1 MRNFLILT
9 EASPIT
15 AEKTLRTQ
23 PQQMCANGT
32 KEIKT
37 RFAFMKL
44 DVVCQ
49 VYVWGES

>member
-1 MRNFLILT
+1 MINSLILT
-9 EASPIT
+9 EVSLMT

-23 PQQMCANGT
+23 PEQMCANGIRG
-32 KEIKT
+32 IKT

-44 DVVCQ
+44 DFVHQ